1 MLVLKRSFFV
11 LILAALLLGACGED
25 DDGGSGAGGLG
36 GSQLNEAC
44 QSTADCS
51 KGLACLPVSSGVALC
66 RPVTASNVTP
76 NDKECA
82 AIQCGTSE
90 DCCESFTRNPSC
102 ASWASSCT
110 LDPVANEDDCLRA
123 QGSACVCANK
133 NYTCEQNR
141 CQQIECTTTADCC
154 ARPNGWT
161 KSSACASYKQLCD
174 ADPTT
179 NAAQC
184 ALLAGPDCVCNDTV
198 NRASCQANRC
208 VSNTTCT
215 LDSECSSMS
224 SLTRYCQAGRCV
236 QCKED
241 AHCPSAS
248 SKCVANACATP
259 ACKTNADCPAFSACE
274 TSEATGVTACKV
286 IGCQTDRECMTYE
299 ENYLAKCDTVAK
311 PLPRCVI
318 QCDRDAQCAS
328 STNPL
333 RKCIRGLC
341 QDPGC
346 DTDEECKIRLE
357 LVSQLPAGTRAVCR
371 DRTETSL

>member
-1 MLVLKRSFFV
+1 MLVLKRSCCV
-11 LILAALLLGACGED
+11 LVAIALLLGACGEED
-25 DDGGSGAGGLG
+25 DDDAGARAG

-44 QSTADCS
+44 QSTADCTR
-51 KGLACLPVSSGVALC
+51 GLACLPMASGLALC

-82 AIQCGTSE
+82 AVQCATGQ
-90 DCCESFTRNPSC
+90 DCCENFARNPNC
-102 ASWASSCT
+102 TFWASQCNQ
-110 LDPVANEDDCLRA
+110 DRAANEDDCLRA
-123 QGSACVCANK
+123 EGPACVCANDD
-133 NYTCEQNR
+133 YTCQQNR
-141 CQQIECTTTADCC
+141 CQQIECTTPKDCC

-161 KSSACASYKQLCD
+161 KSSACATAKQLCD

-184 ALLAGPDCVCNDTV
+184 TLAAGPDCVCSDTV
-198 NRASCQANRC
+198 NRFACTENRC
-208 VSNTTCT
+208 VSNVTCDEDLDCTAMATT
-215 LDSECSSMS
+215 
-224 SLTRYCQAGRCV
+224 TRFCQEGRCV

-241 AHCPSAS
+241 AHCSS
-248 SKCVANACATP
+248 STSKCVANLCQTP
-259 ACKTNADCPAFSACE
+259 ACKTNADCPAFSACQQDE
-274 TSEATGVTACKV
+274 TTGVAACKV
-286 IGCQTDRECMTYE
+286 VGCQTDRECMTFE
-299 ENYLAKCDTVAK
+299 ENYLAKCDTAAK
-311 PLPRCVI
+311 PVPRCVI

-333 RKCIRGLC
+333 RKCVQGLC

-371 DRTETSL
+371 DRTNPAP